1 MTLAP
6 HAPPAATTV
15 APSPTSVRDASWETL
30 SAAVTQ
36 RAAQRAR
43 RAPAVRSVEVE
54 VLGEPAAP
62 ALHARIGVD
71 SAAELSATV
80 TAFMDSV
87 VPWMERALGV
97 PFAVHEVAFSLADTP
112 RSPAGP
118 AAPVL
123 TIV

>member
-6 HAPPAATTV
+6 HAPPAAAAA
-15 APSPTSVRDASWETL
+15 APAPTAVRDASWETL
-30 SAAVTQ
+30 SAAVAQ
-36 RAAQRAR
+36 QAAQRAR
-43 RAPAVRSVEVE
+43 RAPAVRTVEVE

-62 ALHARIGVD
+62 ALHARVGVD

-97 PFAVHEVAFSLADTP
+97 PFAVHEVAFSLADTR
-112 RSPAGP
+112 RSASGP
-118 AAPVL
+118 ASPVL